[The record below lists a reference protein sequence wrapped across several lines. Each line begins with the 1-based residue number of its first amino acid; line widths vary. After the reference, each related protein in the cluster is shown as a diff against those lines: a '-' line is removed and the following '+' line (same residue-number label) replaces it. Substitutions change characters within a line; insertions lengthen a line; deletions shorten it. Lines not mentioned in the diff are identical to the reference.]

1 MEQLNQKQ
9 QFYFRHE
16 KIREHQDE
24 LIKDVYNT
32 VSEKKILLAH
42 AVTGLGKTDSA
53 ISASLAHALDNNL
66 TIFFL
71 TPKISQHKIAVD
83 VIRGISKKFDLK
95 IRAMDMI
102 GRRYACIDTSL
113 ADLDHEGF
121 YQSCE
126 KKRKNEE
133 CLFYGNARG
142 YDKLGEAKANTLFNK
157 TLNEYGN
164 VKTHEELIEIGER
177 QFACPYEWMIKIA
190 ATSNIIIADY
200 FHIMVPRIRDVF
212 LKKINKRIED
222 SIVIIDEAHNLAKRI
237 RDHLSSTLN
246 SFMLKRAERE
256 MKLLGLENVKFDTAF
271 TRWAS
276 AMLENKRERLVSKN
290 DFDEFMLRYGVEKD
304 PVTSGHELSMKN
316 HQDELVVY
324 LENIGMEFI
333 EKTNKKS
340 ACLKIAKFL
349 QNWMIDEI
357 GTIRLL
363 RKRGE
368 YFSISKKFLDPSPA
382 TAVLNNTY
390 SSILMSGTLLP
401 LEMHR
406 DVLGLDQN
414 RTIMRRYNSP
424 FDRNNTVNV
433 IAEGTTTRYSKR
445 NFDNYS
451 MIATGIDLVIQNS
464 PNGVAIFFPS
474 YIVLNA
480 VIQLMKTKNL
490 LTQRERMNP
499 REVGDLLRRF
509 SRDEGVL
516 CAVQGGSLAEGIDYA
531 NNDIKTA
538 VIVGIA
544 LEEMNLEVQAL
555 IDHYQNKFG
564 KGWEYGYTYPAI
576 IKALQA
582 AGRSIRKE
590 SDKAAIV
597 FMDERFT
604 WRNYKTV
611 LDDGR
616 RFIITNEPEKYVKE
630 FWQ

>member
-1 MEQLNQKQ
+1 MEQFDQKQ
-9 QFYFRHE
+9 KIEKFYFRHE

-24 LIKDVYNT
+24 LIKDVYNA
-32 VSEKKILLAH
+32 VSEKSIFLAH

-53 ISASLAHALDNNL
+53 ISASLTHALENNL

-83 VIRGISKKFDLK
+83 VVRGISKKFDLK
-95 IRAMDMI
+95 IRAIDMI
-102 GRRYACIDTSL
+102 GRRYACIDSSL

-157 TLNEYGN
+157 TLSEYGS
-164 VKTHEELIEIGER
+164 VKTHEELVETGER

-190 ATSNIIIADY
+190 ATANIIIADY
-200 FHIMVPRIRDVF
+200 FHVMVPRIRDVF

-222 SIVIIDEAHNLAKRI
+222 SIVIVDEAHNLAKRI
-237 RDHLSSTLN
+237 RDNLSSTLN
-246 SFMLKRAERE
+246 SFMLRRAERE
-256 MKLLGLENVKFDTAF
+256 MKLLGLEDVKFESAF
-271 TRWAS
+271 TRWAD
-276 AMLENKRERLVSKN
+276 AMLENKREKLVSKN
-290 DFDEFMLRYGVEKD
+290 DFDEFMLRYGMEK
-304 PVTSGHELSMKN
+304 
-316 HQDELVVY
+316 DELVVY
-324 LENIGMEFI
+324 LDNIGMEFI

-349 QNWMIDEI
+349 QNWQIDEI

-368 YFSISKKFLDPSPA
+368 YSSLAKKFLDPSNA
-382 TAVLNNTY
+382 TSVLNNAY

-406 DVLGLDQN
+406 DVLGLDKT
-414 RTIMRRYNSP
+414 RTVMKRYRSP
-424 FDRNNTVNV
+424 FDRDNTVNI

-445 NFDNYS
+445 NFENYS
-451 MIATGIDLVIQNS
+451 MIATGIDSLIQNS
-464 PNGVAIFFPS
+464 PNGVAVFFPS
-474 YIVLNA
+474 YVVLNA

-490 LTQRERMNP
+490 LTQKERMNP
-499 REVGDLLRRF
+499 REVADLLRKF
-509 SRDEGVL
+509 SREEGVL

-555 IDHYQNKFG
+555 IDHYQDKFG

-590 SDKAAIV
+590 SDRAAII
-597 FMDERFT
+597 FMDERFK
-604 WRNYKTV
+604 WENYKCV

-616 RFIITNEPEKYVKE
+616 KFIITNEPEKYVKS